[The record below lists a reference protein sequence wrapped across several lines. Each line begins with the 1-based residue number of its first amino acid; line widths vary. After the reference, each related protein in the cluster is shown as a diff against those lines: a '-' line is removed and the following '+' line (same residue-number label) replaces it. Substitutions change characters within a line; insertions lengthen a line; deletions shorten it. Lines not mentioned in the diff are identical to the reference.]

1 MPISEAHKRANQ
13 KWDKENMMTLG
24 VRLKKKDAMAFKE
37 YAAAQGKTANALLK
51 EYVFGILYP
60 ELNEQTEETE
70 NDTETAE

>member
-1 MPISEAHKRANQ
+1 MAISEAHKRANQ

-37 YAAAQGKTANALLK
+37 YAAAQGRTANALLK

-60 ELNEQTEETE
+60 E
-70 NDTETAE
+70 TAEQENAAEEAKAE